1 MTMTLTY
8 TILNISDIEKINFSE
23 IIENNFGT
31 IRHSN
36 DGQEFGIKY
45 QSEPSFIENGSVMP
59 VKIMDK
65 NQAIELMQTE
75 NWSGNIEK

>member
-1 MTMTLTY
+1 MRMTLTY

-31 IRHSN
+31 LRHSN

-45 QSEPSFIENGSVMP
+45 ESEPSFIANGSVLP

-65 NQAIELMQTE
+65 NEAIELMQTE

>member
-1 MTMTLTY
+1 MRMTLTY

-31 IRHSN
+31 LRHSN

-45 QSEPSFIENGSVMP
+45 ESEPSFIANGSVLP

-65 NQAIELMQTE
+65 NEAIELMQTE
-75 NWSGNIEK
+75 KWSGNIEK